1 MNMTNENTPVTET
14 PKPRSRL
21 NRNRL
26 VTAAGLIALAGL
38 TFTAGRATAHGGWGW
53 GWGHGGGYGRH
64 MGEHGGRGGMG
75 MRGEGGW
82 MMGRVDSALDSVGAT
97 AEQKQ
102 KIRSQLEALRPEMMA
117 MRDSQRTLRS
127 DFEKLLRADQPDR
140 AAIEKLRSERMAQ
153 MDAASRRMS
162 EALITASETLSPQQR
177 QQLLDRMQRRWRG

>member
-1 MNMTNENTPVTET
+1 MTNENTPVTET

-26 VTAAGLIALAGL
+26 VTAAGLIALVGL
-38 TFTAGRATAHGGWGW
+38 TFAAGRATAHGGWGW
-53 GWGHGGGYGRH
+53 GHGGGYSRH
-64 MGEHGGRGGMG
+64 MGEQGGRG
-75 MRGEGGW
+75 GGW
-82 MMGRVDSALDSVGAT
+82 MMGRVDRALDSVGAT

-117 MRDSQRTLRS
+117 MRDSRRALRTDL
-127 DFEKLLRADQPDR
+127 DKLLRADQPDR
-140 AAIEKLRSERMAQ
+140 AAIEKIRVERMAQ

>member
-1 MNMTNENTPVTET
+1 MNMTKENTPVTET

-38 TFTAGRATAHGGWGW
+38 TFAAGRATAHGGWGW
-53 GWGHGGGYGRH
+53 GWGHGGGYDRH
-64 MGEHGGRGGMG
+64 MGEHGGRA
-75 MRGEGGW
+75 GGW
-82 MMGRVDSALDSVGAT
+82 MMGRVDRALDSVGAT

-102 KIRSQLEALRPEMMA
+102 KIRSQLESLRPEMMA
-117 MRDSQRTLRS
+117 MRDSRRALRS
-127 DFEKLLRADQPDR
+127 DLDKLLRADQPDR
-140 AAIEKLRSERMAQ
+140 AAIEKLRAERMAQ

-162 EALITASETLSPQQR
+162 EALITASETLSPPQR